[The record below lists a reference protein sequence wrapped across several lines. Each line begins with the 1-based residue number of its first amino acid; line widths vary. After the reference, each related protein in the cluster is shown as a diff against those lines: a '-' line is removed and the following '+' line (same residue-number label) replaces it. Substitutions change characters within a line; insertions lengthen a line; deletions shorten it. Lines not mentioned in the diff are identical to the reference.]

1 MQPVQIDKEKI
12 LICIKDNMTQADMAK
27 KFYCTPNVVHR
38 HLDELIKEGCIYREG
53 RKLKISESPTDKTE
67 IKPKKKTTSIKI
79 EESIN
84 RNTDNFK
91 EEKITPALTINL
103 GPITENSKKGITDS
117 STEYNKIQKTEN
129 VEQKRELRDDIEAV
143 VKCKCGPSKYNDEK
157 LNLAIQNAMKD
168 GKRAMEAGTDNKFS
182 MAAPDKIE
190 RKNSEAELKVQKH
203 EIDNDCKLII
213 ESLKSTGADKK
224 TIERAYNIAA
234 YSDENDSDKVKNA
247 FKDLIFTIVE
257 QEIKL

>member
-53 RKLKISESPTDKTE
+53 KKLKLSESQTDKIE
-67 IKPKKKTTSIKI
+67 SKPKKKDANSKI
-79 EESIN
+79 EESTN
-84 RNTDNFK
+84 SNTVTYK

-103 GPITENSKKGITDS
+103 GTDFSNREPINSSIECS
-117 STEYNKIQKTEN
+117 KIQKTEAT
-129 VEQKRELRDDIEAV
+129 EQRSELSNDIEAV
-143 VKCKCGPSKYNDEK
+143 VKSKCDSSEHNDKK

-168 GKRAMEAGTDNKFS
+168 GKRAMEEARDNEFNTTAS
-182 MAAPDKIE
+182 DRIE

-203 EIDNDCKLII
+203 DIDVDCKLIV
-213 ESLKSTGADKK
+213 ESLKTTGVNKK
-224 TIERAYNIAA
+224 TIERVYDIATS
-234 YSDENDSDKVKNA
+234 SDENDSDKVKKA
-247 FKDLIFTIVE
+247 FKDLIFAIIE